1 MRFLKVTLAYDGT
14 DFFGW
19 QVQDQQ
25 RSVQQVLETAIQK
38 VTGESLRVTA
48 AGRTDAGVHALGQVA
63 GFSTAAEIAPDAFCR
78 ALNANLPDD
87 VLVLSVAEAP
97 QGFHA
102 TRDAIRKRYRYMIQD
117 DKPADLFNRRYAWQ
131 LRHRLDEQLMA
142 DAALALVGRH
152 DFASFQGAGSP
163 RKGTVRNVSELS
175 VRRGSALSIPGPVS
189 GQGSDVIVIEI
200 EADGF
205 LYNMV
210 RNIVGT
216 LEAVGAKK
224 QPPAWTADVLA
235 ATDRRVAGATAPP
248 HGLFLVSV
256 EYDGM

>member
-142 DAALALVGRH
+142 DAARALVGRH

-175 VRRGSALSIPGPVS
+175 VRRET
-189 GQGSDVIVIEI
+189 GQGSERIVIEI

>member
-142 DAALALVGRH
+142 DAARALVGRH

-175 VRRGSALSIPGPVS
+175 VRRET
-189 GQGSDVIVIEI
+189 GQGSERIVIEI

-224 QPPAWTADVLA
+224 QPPAWTAEVLA

>member
-117 DKPADLFNRRYAWQ
+117 DKPSDLFSRRYAWQ

-142 DAALALVGRH
+142 DAARALVGRH

-163 RKGTVRNVSELS
+163 RKGTVRNVSELN
-175 VRRGSALSIPGPVS
+175 VRRLTGEGSER
-189 GQGSDVIVIEI
+189 IVIEI

-224 QPPAWTADVLA
+224 QPPAWTAEVLA

>member
-19 QVQDQQ
+19 QLQHQQ
-25 RSVQQVLETAIQK
+25 RSVQQVLEAALQK
-38 VTGESLRVTA
+38 VTGESIRVTA

-102 TRDAIRKRYRYMIQD
+102 TRDALRKRYRYVIQD
-117 DKPADLFNRRYAWQ
+117 DKPTDLFSRRYAWQ

-142 DAALALVGRH
+142 EAAQALVGRH

-175 VRRGSALSIPGPVS
+175 VRRET
-189 GQGSDVIVIEI
+189 GQGSERIVIEI

-216 LEAVGAKK
+216 LEAVGAGK
-224 QPPAWTADVLA
+224 QPVSWIADVLA
-235 ATDRRVAGATAPP
+235 AADRRVAGATAPP